1 MAEVVAFGGG
11 GNERREIQER
21 PSRRLELWGGYECT
35 VNRVRDAWF
44 DQTPRSG
51 HEHRIS
57 DLQLFADLGMTALR
71 YPALW
76 ERISP
81 QDPGTFDFRWTDE
94 RLPRV
99 RELGMEPILTL
110 CHHGSGP
117 HYTSLIQDSFAP
129 GLARHARAVAER
141 YPWVRDWT
149 PVNEPLTTARFSAL
163 YGYWY
168 PHTQTEDAFWT
179 ALLNEIDATRLS
191 MREIRKINPQAR
203 LIQTDDLGFC
213 HATEP
218 LAQEAEYQNQRRWIG
233 WDLLCG
239 MVTPDHP
246 LWERIASHGL
256 GDRLRVIAD
265 DPCPP
270 DVIGVNHYL
279 ASERLLDHRLEL
291 HLNRAVADRELGQC
305 NGVPY
310 VDVDA
315 IRNRE
320 EGVLGLPALLRQAA
334 ERYGRTVAVTEC
346 HNGATREEQVRWF
359 VEVWDG
365 AQALRDQGFD
375 ICAVT
380 AWSLLGSHDWNRMVT
395 RFVGHYEVG
404 VYDVRTGEPRPT
416 MLAPV
421 LEDLANGRRPSAI
434 ALEQPGWWRRTSRLV
449 NAQPSGRPEFDMGR
463 NPHLQGASPLLIVGA
478 GSVLTQLIQRAC
490 EVRGLPYRRLHR
502 APDAAA
508 LARLTPWAV
517 VDGRDWAGICQQEGA
532 SSRRQTRWPGPSFAP
547 PEALVEACGLQGV
560 PCAVFS
566 APEGFEEVDE
576 RLLTLGAG
584 ALLIARADGVFAPW
598 DRSRFAVKA
607 LDLLELGR
615 TVEACADSHW
625 DETYGPDLVDA
636 VLDLLMDGV
645 VGFQTFA
652 PSEPWSVAEFVR
664 RLAETA
670 ECDPDL
676 VVGRRMPTLRPA
688 PAQDHESAAFQLL
701 PPGETTLERFVRESR
716 LARREGAQAV
726 SRREDEPHL
735 EPAAPLAG

>member
-1 MAEVVAFGGG
+1 MRSSAKLYKLQNDLSSAGRAGDHPRG
-11 GNERREIQER
+11 
-21 PSRRLELWGGYECT
+21 RLELWGGYECT
-35 VNRVRDAWF
+35 VNRVRDEWF

-57 DLQLFADLGMTALR
+57 DLELFADLGMTELR

-81 QDPGTFDFRWTDE
+81 QDPEVRDFRWTDE
-94 RLPRV
+94 RLPRI
-99 RELGMEPILTL
+99 RELGMEPVVTL

-117 HYTSLIQDSFAP
+117 HYTSLLQDSFAP
-129 GLARHARAVAER
+129 GLARHAAAVAER

-168 PHTQTEDAFWT
+168 PHTETEDAFWT

-191 MREIRKINPQAR
+191 MRAIRKVNPQAR
-203 LIQTDDLGFC
+203 LIQTDDLGYC

-218 LAQEAEYQNQRRWIG
+218 LQGEADYQNQRRWIG

-239 MVTPDHP
+239 MVTPEHP
-246 LWERIASHGL
+246 LWSRIAACGL
-256 GDRLRVIAD
+256 ADRLGVIAD

-279 ASERLLDHRLEL
+279 ASERLLDHRIDL
-291 HLNRAVADRELGQC
+291 HINRAVADRELGSC

-315 IRNRE
+315 IRNRR
-320 EGVLGLPALLRQAA
+320 EGLLGLPALLRQAA

-359 VEVWDG
+359 VEVWEG
-365 AQALRDQGFD
+365 AQRLRDEGVD

-404 VYDVRTGEPRPT
+404 VYDVRSGEPRPT

-421 LEDLANGRRPSAI
+421 LQDLAAGRKPKAV
-434 ALEQPGWWRRTSRLV
+434 ALNQPGWWRRESRFV
-449 NAQPSGRPEFDMGR
+449 NTPPSHEREFDVDR
-463 NPHLQGASPLLIVGA
+463 NPGLSGGDPPLLIVGSDA
-478 GSVLTQLIQRAC
+478 PLTQLLVRVC
-490 EVRGLPYRRLHR
+490 EVRGLPYLRTGRPTEAAIAR
-502 APDAAA
+502 AA
-508 LARLTPWAV
+508 PWAV
-517 VDGRDWAGICQQEGA
+517 VDARDWAGLCQQDA
-532 SSRRQTRWPGPSFAP
+532 AAARRRIRWPSAAFAP
-547 PEALVEACGLQGV
+547 PEDLVAACGRLGV

-566 APEGFEEVDE
+566 AAEDFDEVDE
-576 RLLTLGAG
+576 RLLELGDG
-584 ALLIARADGVFAPW
+584 RLLLARADAVFTPW
-598 DRSRFAVKA
+598 DRSRFAVAA
-607 LDLLELGR
+607 LDMLECGQA
-615 TVEACADSHW
+615 VEACAESLW
-625 DETYGPDLVDA
+625 DEAYGPDLADT

-645 VGFQTFA
+645 RGPQSFLT
-652 PSEPWSVAEFVR
+652 PELWSVAEFTR
-664 RLAETA
+664 RLAEVA
-670 ECDPDL
+670 ECDPAL
-676 VVGRRMPTLRPA
+676 VQERRLPTLRPVQGDA
-688 PAQDHESAAFQLL
+688 PAATHSLL
-701 PPGETTLERFVRESR
+701 PPGETTLERLVRESR
-716 LARREGAQAV
+716 CARREGVDAVVRRRDDTHLQA
-726 SRREDEPHL
+726 
-735 EPAAPLAG
+735 AAS